1 MVLPNLERTVQPS
14 DRAERRTPARG
25 RLRNGCTEIGRRLL
39 LGRLCSLLLAAT
51 VLAGFPAAGQTSPQ
65 AGPRDQAELARFFDG
80 LYARLERT
88 QHLSGMTV
96 AVVRD
101 GAVLLVRGF
110 GYADIQKRTT
120 VDPEHTLFRIGSITD
135 TFTWTALMQL
145 VAEGRLDVN
154 APIDQFLTDELDIR
168 SPWGASPTLRD
179 LMTHRPGYEDV
190 PVVGLFRHA
199 PYPGS
204 LHDALLEIQPVI
216 LRQPGTLVSYSNY
229 GSAQAGYVVE
239 RVSGVNWESYVD
251 SQILK
256 PLGMEDATF
265 AQPLPPE
272 LAPHIATGYRW
283 SNAAFTPQGFEYVPL
298 APAAAGSVSAAAM
311 ARFMIAHL
319 QDGRYGDARI
329 MPEWTARQ
337 MHEPLYRAAPELG
350 AWLHGFYELR
360 PAGPRVYGHSG
371 STLWFHSLMA
381 LFPETNT
388 GLFFSFNSD
397 TGKLARD
404 QVYSAFLNRYY
415 PQPMPAPDEVLP
427 GAAARAGSGAGW
439 FVSTRLPRRTP
450 ARMCALGEMVSIGP
464 DGPGR
469 LVLSGQEFQDPVHL
483 VEMKP
488 WVYREVRGQEML
500 VFRSPAND
508 KPGLAF
514 LASHPGAAYE
524 RITFVQSPPFQL
536 GLGGLASLG
545 IVLAL
550 FGYPVALLR
559 SRALHR
565 HVDIEVR
572 AAHVA
577 SWAAAAVFTV
587 AIVAFVIFFQDPRQ
601 ILFGL
606 PDSLVVVEWFG
617 RAGSVLA
624 VVSTASAAMLWARGF
639 GHAGGRVMHTLAVL
653 CQFTLAL
660 WAARWGLL
668 G

>member
-1 MVLPNLERTVQPS
+1 MVQLS
-14 DRAERRTPARG
+14 DRESQRSSARG
-25 RLRNGCTEIGRRLL
+25 RLRSGCAAIGRRLL
-39 LGRLCSLLLAAT
+39 SGRLCCLLLAAT
-51 VLAGFPAAGQTSPQ
+51 MLAGVPAAAQTPPQ
-65 AGPRDQAELARFFDG
+65 AGPRDRAELARFFDG
-80 LYARLERT
+80 LYARLERA

-101 GAVLLVRGF
+101 GAVLLVRGY
-110 GYADIQKRTT
+110 GYADIRKRSP
-120 VDPEHTLFRIGSITD
+120 VDPEHTLFRIGSISD
-135 TFTWTALMQL
+135 TFTWTAVMQL
-145 VAEGRLDVN
+145 VGEGRLDVN
-154 APIDQFLTDELDIR
+154 APIDQFLAYELDIR

-179 LMTHRPGYEDV
+179 LMTHMPGYEDV

-204 LHDALLEIQPVI
+204 LRDALLEIQPVI
-216 LRQPGTLVSYSNY
+216 VRQPGTLVSYSNY
-229 GSAQAGYVVE
+229 GSAQAGYIVE
-239 RVSGVNWESYVD
+239 RVSGVNWESYVE

-298 APAAAGSVSAAAM
+298 APAAAGSASAAAM

-337 MHEPLYRAAPELG
+337 MHDTLYRAAPQLG
-350 AWLHGFYELR
+350 AWLRGFYELR

-371 STLWFHSLMA
+371 STLWFHSLLA

-388 GLFFSFNSD
+388 GLFFSFNWD
-397 TGKLARD
+397 TGRLARD
-404 QVYSAFLNRYY
+404 QVYKAFLYRYY
-415 PQPMPAPDEVLP
+415 PQPIPETPALLP
-427 GAAARAGSGAGW
+427 GAAARAGFCAGW
-439 FVSTRLPRRTP
+439 FVSTRVPRRTQ
-450 ARMCALGEMVSIGP
+450 ARICALGAMVSIGP
-464 DGPGR
+464 EGPGR
-469 LVLSGQEFQDPVHL
+469 LVLSGPSLPAPIHF
-483 VEMKP
+483 VELEP
-488 WVYREVRGQEML
+488 WVYREVRGPEML
-500 VFRSPAND
+500 VFRGPVNTQP
-508 KPGLAF
+508 KLAF
-514 LASHPGAAYE
+514 WSAQPGAAYE
-524 RITFVQSPPFQL
+524 RIAFVQSPSFQL
-536 GLGGLASLG
+536 AIGALAALG
-545 IVLAL
+545 ILISL

-559 SRALHR
+559 CRTLHR

-577 SWAAAAVFTV
+577 SWAAAAAFAV
-587 AIVAFVIFFQDPRQ
+587 AIGAFAVFFQDAQQ

-624 VVSTASAAMLWARGF
+624 VISASSAAMLWARGF
-639 GHAGGRVMHTLAVL
+639 GGMGGRIMHTLAVL
-653 CQFTLAL
+653 
-660 WAARWGLL
+660 
-668 G
+668 